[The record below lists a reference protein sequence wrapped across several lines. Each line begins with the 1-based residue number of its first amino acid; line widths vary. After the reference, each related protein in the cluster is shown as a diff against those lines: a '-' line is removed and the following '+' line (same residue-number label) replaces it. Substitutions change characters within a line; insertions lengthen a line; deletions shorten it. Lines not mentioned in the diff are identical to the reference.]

1 MKKFGS
7 GSGYG
12 MDQQNPDKD
21 ELNGGKS
28 VSIANSNQKDDL
40 LIPGKG
46 INPNESQIVID
57 RTTPMFI
64 SEQNYNTTS
73 NKKKTNKGIIAL
85 R

>member
-1 MKKFGS
+1 
-7 GSGYG
+7 

-28 VSIANSNQKDDL
+28 VSIANSNQKDYL

-46 INPNESQIVID
+46 INPNESQMVID
-57 RTTPMFI
+57 RTTPIFI
-64 SEQNYNTTS
+64 SDQNYNTTS
-73 NKKKTNKGIIAL
+73 NKKKSNKGIIEL